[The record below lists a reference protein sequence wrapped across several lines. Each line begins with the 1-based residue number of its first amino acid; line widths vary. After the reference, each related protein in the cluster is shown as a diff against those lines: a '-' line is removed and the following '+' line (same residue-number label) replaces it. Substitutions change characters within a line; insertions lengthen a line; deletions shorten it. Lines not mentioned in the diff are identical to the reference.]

1 MRIPVLETERLLI
14 RPFALDDLEACHQLF
29 DVEARTEVQSLAERK
44 RWLEWSVMNYD
55 ELVKLDQPPYGDRAV
70 VLRSTGQLVGSVGLV
85 PYIAPFGL
93 LPSFGDVAGSAAAR
107 RSTPEVGLF
116 WALSFEGRG
125 HGYATEAARALID
138 YAFSALNLRRIIATT
153 DHANVASIAVMRR
166 VGMRIE
172 KNPYPD
178 PPWLQVVGILE
189 NTDRV
194 TLSAARPLDGE
205 AKGLTLDL

>member
-29 DVEARTEVQSLAERK
+29 DVEARTEVQSLAERQ

-55 ELVKLDQPPYGDRAV
+55 ELVKLDQPPYGDQAV
-70 VLRSTGQLVGSVGLV
+70 VLRSTGKLVGSVGLV

-93 LPSFGDVAGSAAAR
+93 LPSFGDVAGS

-138 YAFSALNLRRIIATT
+138 YAFNVLNLRRIIATT
-153 DHANVASIAVMRR
+153 DHANAASIAVMRR
-166 VGMRIE
+166 VGMLI
-172 KNPYPD
+172 
-178 PPWLQVVGILE
+178 
-189 NTDRV
+189 
-194 TLSAARPLDGE
+194 
-205 AKGLTLDL
+205 

>member
-1 MRIPVLETERLLI
+1 
-14 RPFALDDLEACHQLF
+14 
-29 DVEARTEVQSLAERK
+29 
-44 RWLEWSVMNYD
+44 
-55 ELVKLDQPPYGDRAV
+55 
-70 VLRSTGQLVGSVGLV
+70 
-85 PYIAPFGL
+85 L

-125 HGYATEAARALID
+125 HGYATEAARGLID

-153 DHANVASIAVMRR
+153 DHANFASIAVMRR

-189 NTDRV
+189 NIER
-194 TLSAARPLDGE
+194 
-205 AKGLTLDL
+205 